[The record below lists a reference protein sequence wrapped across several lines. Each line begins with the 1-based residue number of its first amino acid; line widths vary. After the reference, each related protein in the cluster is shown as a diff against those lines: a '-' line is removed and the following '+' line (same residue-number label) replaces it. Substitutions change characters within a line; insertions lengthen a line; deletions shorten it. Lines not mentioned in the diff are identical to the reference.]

1 MCCVV
6 CVAKLVTCVN
16 HLECNVCS
24 IIRHNYLL
32 FGAVLQGW
40 AERRLRWVKKKED
53 AWKSSMS
60 MLENEELKKI
70 IDAAHAQ
77 MVTLAW
83 IKEQLA
89 NIKAQ
94 LQTENQEYNRL
105 QGTVF
110 ISFVWAVSAAM
121 FRCF

>member
-1 MCCVV
+1 M
-6 CVAKLVTCVN
+6 CVAKLVACVN

-40 AERRLRWVKKKED
+40 AERRLQWVKKKED
-53 AWKSSMS
+53 AWKSYMS
-60 MLENEELKKI
+60 RMENKKMKTQ
-70 IDAAHAQ
+70 IDAADAQ

-89 NIKAQ
+89 HVKAQ
-94 LQTENQEYNRL
+94 LQTESQEYKRL

-110 ISFVWAVSAAM
+110 LAFVWAVSAATI
-121 FRCF
+121 RCF

>member
-6 CVAKLVTCVN
+6 CVAKLVACVN

-89 NIKAQ
+89 HVKAQ
-94 LQTENQEYNRL
+94 LQTESQEYKRL

-110 ISFVWAVSAAM
+110 LAFVWAVSAATI
-121 FRCF
+121 RCF